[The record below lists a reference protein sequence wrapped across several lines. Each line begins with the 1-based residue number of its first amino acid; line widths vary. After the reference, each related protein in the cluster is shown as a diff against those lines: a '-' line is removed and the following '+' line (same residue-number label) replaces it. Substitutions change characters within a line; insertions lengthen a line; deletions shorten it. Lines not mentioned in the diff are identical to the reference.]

1 MIKRGAFLAAI
12 GLAAAG
18 LLVSGCAQIAPNSA
32 DKSEGEN
39 PTIVSLNPCTDAIL
53 AQLTTP
59 EQLLAISHYS
69 HSPSASS
76 MHARRARQFAST
88 GGSVEEVL
96 ALNPD
101 VVVASNFLAPAT
113 RAALDQLG
121 IRVEGFGIASTPDDS
136 IAQIR
141 SLAALV
147 GKKQAGEKLVAR
159 IEQSLVDGALAHGA
173 EFGIA
178 PSPSASLSAV
188 LWQPGQITAGEEQLV
203 SAMMR
208 NAGFSSHAE
217 AIGLGQADYLSLEQ
231 MLANPP
237 DVLIVAGE
245 TRGQGHPA
253 LSELEDT
260 FHAVLP
266 ANMLYCGGPTIPRLA
281 EKLAQIKADAMR
293 QVAK

>member
-1 MIKRGAFLAAI
+1 M
-12 GLAAAG
+12 
-18 LLVSGCAQIAPNSA
+18 
-32 DKSEGEN
+32 
-39 PTIVSLNPCTDAIL
+39 
-53 AQLTTP
+53 
-59 EQLLAISHYS
+59 
-69 HSPSASS
+69 
-76 MHARRARQFAST
+76 
-88 GGSVEEVL
+88 
-96 ALNPD
+96 
-101 VVVASNFLAPAT
+101 
-113 RAALDQLG
+113 
-121 IRVEGFGIASTPDDS
+121 EGFGIASTPDDS

-159 IEQSLVDGALAHGA
+159 IEQSLVDGALVDGALAHGA
-173 EFGIA
+173 EFGLA

-266 ANMLYCGGPTIPRLA
+266 ANMLYCGGPTIPLLA